1 LSDQLDGR
9 TAVSSSPWNAQG
21 AFQAQRQPDGEPQWR
36 RCVASRCGLANPSA
50 AHRVPSFLRPA
61 ALSHCSLHAKQL
73 RGLCCLL
80 TRDIVEE
87 AMTLGGELCL
97 LAPADA
103 ARLAAGAGSR
113 FNR

>member
-1 LSDQLDGR
+1 
-9 TAVSSSPWNAQG
+9 
-21 AFQAQRQPDGEPQWR
+21 
-36 RCVASRCGLANPSA
+36 
-50 AHRVPSFLRPA
+50 
-61 ALSHCSLHAKQL
+61 LSHCSLHAKQL